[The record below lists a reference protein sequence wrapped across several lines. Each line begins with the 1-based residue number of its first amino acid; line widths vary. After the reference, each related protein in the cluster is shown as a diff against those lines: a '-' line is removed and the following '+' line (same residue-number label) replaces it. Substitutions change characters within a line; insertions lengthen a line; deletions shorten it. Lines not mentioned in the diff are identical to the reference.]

1 MCNTGWLKRALP
13 FLATFAMGL
22 FIASFFVNI
31 GPRFGSSERRIRRFE
46 QMQRLMMEN
55 DELREEN
62 DRLRDQLD
70 RRSGGQFDDE
80 ESFTL
85 PRAVEVPLP
94 PPPPPRPVRLHR

>member
-31 GPRFGSSERRIRRFE
+31 GPRFGSSEHRIRRFE
-46 QMQRLMMEN
+46 QIQRLMMEN

-62 DRLRDQLD
+62 LRLKNKLNMNWD
-70 RRSGGQFDDE
+70 SPAGSEGE
-80 ESFTL
+80 ELQRPDWKVS
-85 PRAVEVPLP
+85 
-94 PPPPPRPVRLHR
+94 PPPPPRPARLHR

>member
-13 FLATFAMGL
+13 FVATFAIGI

-62 DRLRDQLD
+62 DRLRNQLD
-70 RRSGGQFDDE
+70 RSSGGQFDED
-80 ESFTL
+80 TL
-85 PRAVEVPLP
+85 SSPRVLEMPA
-94 PPPPPRPVRLHR
+94 PPPPRPVRLHR